1 MPWGGAY
8 GNTGPDTGYV
18 LSLITGRQLALAP
31 GENHHNAEAGVATL
45 AAARAS
51 HFGRAPTMADVD
63 VAAALLGYDPEGLP
77 EELVAGLAADRA
89 DWLANLGHD
98 AVRSRALVASVPL
111 EVLAATP
118 GDVRRRMS
126 AGERLFTR

>member
-18 LSLITGRQLALAP
+18 LSLIAGRDLELAA
-31 GENHHNAEAGVATL
+31 GEHRHNAEAGVATL

-51 HFGRAPTMADVD
+51 HFGRAPTMGDVD
-63 VAAALLGYDPEGLP
+63 VAATLLGYDTDGLP
-77 EELVAGLAADRA
+77 ADLVVSLVADRA

-98 AVRSRALVASVPL
+98 AVRSRTLVASVPL
-111 EVLAATP
+111 DVLAAP
-118 GDVRRRMS
+118 PQEIRRRMS